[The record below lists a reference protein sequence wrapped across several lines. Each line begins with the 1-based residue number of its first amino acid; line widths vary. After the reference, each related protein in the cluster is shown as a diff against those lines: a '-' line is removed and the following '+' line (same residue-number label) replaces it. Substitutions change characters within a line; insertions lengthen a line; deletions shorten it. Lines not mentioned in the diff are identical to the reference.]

1 MELSLWLS
9 FEKSYLKDFDLFSP
23 VESYPRLKVKEKKDE
38 IVKMY
43 NIELIFS
50 RFMSLLAANLIDLE
64 DVFSYKLSNFYF
76 WRQWGAQVH
85 KIDIS
90 VKIKLKIEISLG
102 NIKPDVAV
110 VWCFTLLSTGPKKDW
125 SVNL

>member
-1 MELSLWLS
+1 MS

-23 VESYPRLKVKEKKDE
+23 VESYPRLKVKGKKDE

-76 WRQWGAQVH
+76 
-85 KIDIS
+85 
-90 VKIKLKIEISLG
+90 
-102 NIKPDVAV
+102 
-110 VWCFTLLSTGPKKDW
+110 
-125 SVNL
+125 